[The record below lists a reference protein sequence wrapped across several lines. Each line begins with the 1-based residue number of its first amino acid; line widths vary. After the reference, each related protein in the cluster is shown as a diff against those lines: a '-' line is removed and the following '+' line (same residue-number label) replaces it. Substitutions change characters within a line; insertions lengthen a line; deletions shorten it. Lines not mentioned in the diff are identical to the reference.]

1 MPGNNVRSIYIDHKK
16 NIWVGTNGGLALFNP
31 MTEEFTSFRHEDDNP
46 QSLVGDNVHHITE
59 TTNNVLWIASDLG
72 GISTLDL
79 NNFELKR
86 QEDQLHLENIT
97 HINSGLSSPN
107 TRVIMQDKFGH
118 IWIGN
123 HSTGVD
129 FIENNRPPFPYPAL
143 L

>member
-1 MPGNNVRSIYIDHKK
+1 
-16 NIWVGTNGGLALFNP
+16 
-31 MTEEFTSFRHEDDNP
+31 MTEEFTSFRHEDDNH

-107 TRVIMQDKFGH
+107 TRVIMQDKL
-118 IWIGN
+118 
-123 HSTGVD
+123 
-129 FIENNRPPFPYPAL
+129 RP
-143 L
+143 

>member
-1 MPGNNVRSIYIDHKK
+1 
-16 NIWVGTNGGLALFNP
+16 
-31 MTEEFTSFRHEDDNP
+31 MTEEFTSFRHEDDNL

-97 HINSGLSSPN
+97 HINSGLSSP
-107 TRVIMQDKFGH
+107 TRV
-118 IWIGN
+118 
-123 HSTGVD
+123 S
-129 FIENNRPPFPYPAL
+129 
-143 L
+143 